1 MTKGYQKKEDL
12 PRRRLRANPWFRL
25 FDNHGYEPPHP
36 VRTVDGQ
43 CPVKYGMYLYYTIR
57 FCIIRIA
64 SSRRLR
70 LYDVMDATDRT
81 AQWRPRSSRSRLG
94 PSKTEEQW
102 RTADEED

>member
-1 MTKGYQKKEDL
+1 
-12 PRRRLRANPWFRL
+12 
-25 FDNHGYEPPHP
+25 
-36 VRTVDGQ
+36 
-43 CPVKYGMYLYYTIR
+43 LYYTIR